1 MGCTQTVSNRCI
13 KEFADSMK
21 TPTTPA
27 KDDNQINYNIQMIK
41 YKSVGPYMV

>member
-1 MGCTQTVSNRCI
+1 MGCTQTGSNRWI

-27 KDDNQINYNIQMIK
+27 REDNQINCNTQMIK
-41 YKSVGPYMV
+41 HKSVGPYLV

>member
-1 MGCTQTVSNRCI
+1 MGCIQTVSNRWI

-27 KDDNQINYNIQMIK
+27 RDNNQINCMIK
-41 YKSVGPYMV
+41 YKSVGPYLV

>member
-1 MGCTQTVSNRCI
+1 MGCIQAVSNRWS

-27 KDDNQINYNIQMIK
+27 RNDNQISCNIQMIK
-41 YKSVGPYMV
+41 YKSVGPYLV